1 MKKFTKITLII
12 AAVLLGVGLIFCGIS
27 TAMGASVWRMAKN
40 GELRYGNWHI
50 GPVGLFYSRDDEVDD
65 LDDLDDLDED
75 EDDDDDDDSDD
86 DDSDDDD
93 SDDDDSDDGDMITDI
108 SDMEFSSEVPAGG
121 ADSSFDVSSI
131 RNIELDIDAAEITV
145 KEPDD
150 STKIRAVLKH
160 GKEKYYSCRLDGDT
174 LKIKYDAKKHYYKKS
189 PQIVLYLPNGSS
201 FDELNF
207 DIGAADMSWKDFDGS
222 CNKLI
227 LKVGA
232 GNFEAERFQV
242 DGKMDVSV
250 GVGNVE
256 ITDGVV
262 CGDVALDCGVGNF
275 SMEGS
280 VEGNLKADC
289 GMGSM
294 TLDLNGGEKEYNYK
308 LSCGLGSI
316 DVDGETYS
324 NISGDKEVKN
334 EGAEKN
340 MELDCGMG
348 SIEVDFE

>member
-1 MKKFTKITLII
+1 MKKFTKIMLII
-12 AAVLLGVGLIFCGIS
+12 AVSLLGAGLIFCGIS

-40 GELRYGNWHI
+40 GELRYGNWHV
-50 GPVGLFYSRDDEVDD
+50 GPGGLYYSSA
-65 LDDLDDLDED
+65 D
-75 EDDDDDDDSDD
+75 EDDDMDDFDEDDDDSDD

-93 SDDDDSDDGDMITDI
+93 SNDNDMITDVSDMITDI
-108 SDMEFSSEVPAGG
+108 SDMEFSTEVPAGG
-121 ADSSFDVSSI
+121 VDSSFDVSSI
-131 RNIELDIDAAEITV
+131 RNIKLDIDAAEITV

-174 LKIKYDAKKHYYKKS
+174 LKIKYDAKKHYYKRS
-189 PQIVLYLPNGSS
+189 PQIILYLPKGSS

-207 DIGAADMSWKDFDGS
+207 DIGAADMSWKDFDS
-222 CNKLI
+222 TCNRLI
-227 LKVGA
+227 VDVGA

-256 ITDGVV
+256 ITDSVV
-262 CGDVALDCGVGNF
+262 YGDVTLDCGVGNF

>member
-1 MKKFTKITLII
+1 MCI
-12 AAVLLGVGLIFCGIS
+12 
-27 TAMGASVWRMAKN
+27 
-40 GELRYGNWHI
+40 
-50 GPVGLFYSRDDEVDD
+50 RD
-65 LDDLDDLDED
+65 
-75 EDDDDDDDSDD
+75 
-86 DDSDDDD
+86 
-93 SDDDDSDDGDMITDI
+93 
-108 SDMEFSSEVPAGG
+108 
-121 ADSSFDVSSI
+121 
-131 RNIELDIDAAEITV
+131 RDIDAAEITV

-174 LKIKYDAKKHYYKKS
+174 LKIKYDAKKHYYKRS
-189 PQIVLYLPNGSS
+189 PQIILYLPKGSS

-207 DIGAADMSWKDFDGS
+207 DIGAADMSWKDFDS
-222 CNKLI
+222 TCNRLI
-227 LKVGA
+227 VDVGA

-256 ITDGVV
+256 ITDSVV
-262 CGDVALDCGVGNF
+262 YGDVALDCGVGNF

-294 TLDLNGGEKEYNYK
+294 TLDLNGEEKEYNYK